1 MNDEYYMSLALQE
14 AQKAYE
20 ADEVPIG
27 CVIVNNNQVLASTH
41 NHCQQ
46 TGDPCAHAE
55 LVAIRECVERYGGKV
70 LLNSSLY
77 VTVEPCSM
85 CAGAIV
91 LAKIPRVI
99 YGALENKTGAVHTLF
114 NILTHPKLNHR
125 AQVRGGVLEH
135 ECCALMQSFFINK
148 RGS

>member
-27 CVIVNNNQVLASTH
+27 CVIVNNNQVLTSTH

-55 LVAIRECVERYGGKV
+55 LVAALKPGQKTFLVPGPAFGHKPEPWLAYAHSNPDQVVAIIPFIWFDDPNHKDVNYTGLEAASEELRQAWINAGKSCV
-70 LLNSSLY
+70 
-77 VTVEPCSM
+77 
-85 CAGAIV
+85 
-91 LAKIPRVI
+91 AK
-99 YGALENKTGAVHTLF
+99 
-114 NILTHPKLNHR
+114 
-125 AQVRGGVLEH
+125 
-135 ECCALMQSFFINK
+135 
-148 RGS
+148 